1 MFVQPTKELDM
12 KTSQKL
18 AAVAA
23 ALRKVAIAQAQT
35 YAAAR
40 ALTMMPV
47 AARTSALF
55 KQI

>member
-1 MFVQPTKELDM
+1 M

-18 AAVAA
+18 AAVAV
-23 ALRKVAIAQAQT
+23 ALRKVAVAQAQT

-47 AARTSALF
+47 GARATSLL

>member
-1 MFVQPTKELDM
+1 M

-18 AAVAA
+18 AAVAV